1 MGRRAVRITADTNVL
16 LRAAMCDDPGQA
28 AAAMEVMR
36 AATLVA
42 VPSLVLCEFAWVLK
56 RAYKLRSEEVGEA
69 IRRLIAIESVRV
81 DRPAVEAGLAILD
94 AGGDFADGVIAF
106 EGARMGGTAF
116 ATFDRAAASLLA
128 AAGMQATLLMSAG

>member
-1 MGRRAVRITADTNVL
+1 MD
-16 LRAAMCDDPGQA
+16 
-28 AAAMEVMR
+28 VMR

-56 RAYKLRSEEVGEA
+56 RAYKLRAEEVGEA

-116 ATFDRAAASLLA
+116 ATFDRAAASRLEANGAEVSLLPA
-128 AAGMQATLLMSAG
+128 RG